1 MTKAAHFFD
10 PTQACLYTQPLSGE
24 PIEWSVNALADL
36 FYQLQQPEHAH
47 NSMARAYALL
57 QQELQQVQQHYAT
70 VIMLEYS
77 PAKLA
82 ALQVVKI
89 TPLPESLCSAVNL
102 NTCLQQTTV
111 VLATQPQWLQNISP
125 AVASQ
130 SFIATQLL
138 RLFLQLTRQNAQGI
152 ALPQAY
158 QAMLL
163 AQGITMPRLH
173 SDSLSQQLELP
184 ADLLKFATVQLAL
197 AKFPRVLLPEIL
209 GFTLAY
215 CQLPTLVEVGFPQQQ
230 LAGTFWQQRQD
241 LLQQQIAPLLQ
252 CSIAYLDLFPQ
263 HAQLLW
269 QRMQKGF
276 YLYQLQMQGS
286 HTQVHAILQKPLDR
300 QQAVAKLLQHKV
312 IAAMGHHQKIQLAGR
327 SLEQWFAGLPDNTA
341 EFLQAL
347 MQSAYVDKQQ
357 PANSRLLQLFA
368 FNGPMFG
375 VLDQAEQDTLLCWLQ
390 EGIATPTTTTHIE
403 PIITSKV
410 SSAAQSKGQPD
421 SGIIEFSSL
430 STRELYYYLVNA
442 DLFPEALPTA
452 KAKVRKLLFACK
464 LFNPLPFK
472 HYSHQQF
479 DAYIKDIYQS
489 EVAGYQPLQG
499 TPKISKA
506 AYIWG
511 FEQIAP
517 LILIDGSWIQNSLA
531 LQDVTPEISD
541 ILFATYCDEV
551 GNGQLAQNH
560 PYIFQQLLDSLAIQV
575 PPAYSREFIEHKGFI
590 NSAFDMPVF
599 MLALASF
606 SVEFLPE
613 LLGLNMAIELSGLGK
628 SYLRLVDDWSYWG
641 IDPGIA
647 KIHISI
653 DNYASGHTFLAK
665 KAIQIYMDDLQQ
677 TTSNTVVLDSHWRRI
692 YSGYAALRFVG
703 ARFKV
708 GLPLEYLIYKFKSK
722 HGLG

>member
-1 MTKAAHFFD
+1 MSKAMHFFD
-10 PTQACLYTQPLSGE
+10 PTQACLYTRSLNGE

-36 FYQLQQPEHAH
+36 FYQLQQPEYTDK
-47 NSMARAYALL
+47 SMAQAYALL

-70 VIMLEYS
+70 VIMPEYS

-82 ALQVVKI
+82 ALQVAKI
-89 TPLPESLCSAVNL
+89 TPFPEPLCSAANL
-102 NTCLQQTTV
+102 NTCLQQTTI

-138 RLFLQLTRQNAQGI
+138 RLFLQLTRNNAQGI

-163 AQGITMPRLH
+163 AQGITMPSLH
-173 SDSLSQQLELP
+173 SYNLSQQLELP

-197 AKFPRVLLPEIL
+197 AKFPRVFLPEIL

-215 CQLPTLVEVGFPQQQ
+215 CQLPTLVEVAFPQQQ
-230 LAGTFWQQRQD
+230 LVDTFWQQRQD
-241 LLQQQIAPLLQ
+241 LLQQQIAPLLR
-252 CSIAYLDLFPQ
+252 CSTAYLDLFPQ
-263 HAQLLW
+263 QSQLLW

-276 YLYQLQMQGS
+276 YLYQLQMQGG
-286 HTQVHAILQKPLDR
+286 HTQVHAILQKPFDR

-327 SLEQWFAGLPDNTA
+327 SLEQWFSGLPDNTA
-341 EFLQAL
+341 DFLQAL

-375 VLDQAEQDTLLCWLQ
+375 VLDQAEQDTLLGWLQ
-390 EGIATPTTTTHIE
+390 EGIATPTTTHIE
-403 PIITSKV
+403 PIITSKA
-410 SSAAQSKGQPD
+410 SSVAQNIPSQNFKK
-421 SGIIEFSSL
+421 L

-452 KAKVRKLLFACK
+452 KAKVRKLLFACR

-479 DAYIKDIYQS
+479 DAYIKNIYQS
-489 EVAGYQPLQG
+489 EVASYQPLQG
-499 TPKISKA
+499 APKISKA

-575 PPAYSREFIEHKGFI
+575 PPAYSQEFIEHKGFI

-628 SYLRLVDDWSYWG
+628 SYLRLVDDWNYWG
-641 IDPGIA
+641 IDPSIA

-665 KAIQIYMDDLQQ
+665 KSIQIYMDDLQQ
-677 TTSNTVVLDSHWRRI
+677 STSNTTILDSHWRRI

-703 ARFKV
+703 GRFKF
-708 GLPLEYLIYKFKSK
+708 GLPFAYFVYKFKSK
-722 HGLG
+722 HGLE